1 MNVTVKTIE
10 KELKEKGPRYRA
22 ARKMHKYLLGKIKLK
37 SMTEKDKEYMRD
49 MLGYFVEK
57 NSDQSLTEFLEQ
69 LINR

>member
-37 SMTEKDKEYMRD
+37 
-49 MLGYFVEK
+49 V
-57 NSDQSLTEFLEQ
+57 
-69 LINR
+69 